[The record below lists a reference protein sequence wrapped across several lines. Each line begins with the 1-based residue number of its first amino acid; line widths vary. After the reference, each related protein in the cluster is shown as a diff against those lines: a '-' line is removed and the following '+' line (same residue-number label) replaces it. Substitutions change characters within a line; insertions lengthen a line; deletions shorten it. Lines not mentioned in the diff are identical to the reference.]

1 MDDSEIK
8 VEFQLTESEYLAAT
22 RLYFLQARHILLR
35 LMAVS
40 VLGLIGAALISLV
53 ADYFM
58 WVTIAFVVL
67 FEAFVF
73 YTLLVQNPRRYFRTD
88 GKLHGTY
95 EMTFSDAGIFL
106 KTAKLES
113 KLSWD
118 LYTKVLESRDLYG
131 LVYGKETRMMSTIP
145 KRAFKDRNQENQF
158 RQLIARH
165 ITDSAGMKDLP
176 PGEPEYTPKNL
187 TPPDWR

>member
-1 MDDSEIK
+1 MDDSKIK
-8 VEFQLTESEYLAAT
+8 IEFELTEPEYLAAT
-22 RLYFLQARHILLR
+22 RLYFIQARHVLMR
-35 LMAVS
+35 LMIVS

-53 ADYFM
+53 ADFFM
-58 WVTIAFVVL
+58 WVTIAFVALV
-67 FEAFVF
+67 EAFVF
-73 YTLLVQNPRRYFRTD
+73 YTLLVQTPRRYFRKD
-88 GKLHGTY
+88 GKLHGRH

-165 ITDSAGMKDLP
+165 ITDTSGMKNMP
-176 PGEPEYTPKNL
+176 PGEPEYTPKSL